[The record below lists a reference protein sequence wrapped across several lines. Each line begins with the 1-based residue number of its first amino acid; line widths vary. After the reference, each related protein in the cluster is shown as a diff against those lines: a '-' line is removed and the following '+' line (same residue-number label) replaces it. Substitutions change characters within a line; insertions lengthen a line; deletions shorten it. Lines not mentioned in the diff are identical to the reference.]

1 MQRRRAVARYGA
13 PFESLRAVSE
23 SEQSEIRT
31 ETPESILSMSRISSD
46 EQVSLTIDIIG
57 LSSLTGLS
65 CRLHSR
71 DSADSGSLGCNVLL
85 LVRTG

>member
-1 MQRRRAVARYGA
+1 MQRRRAVTRYGA

-23 SEQSEIRT
+23 SEQSKIRTGT
-31 ETPESILSMSRISSD
+31 ETPESILFESHQQESLGCI
-46 EQVSLTIDIIG
+46 ELSLTIDIIG

-71 DSADSGSLGCNVLL
+71 DSADSGSLG
-85 LVRTG
+85 